1 MAFLPCHPPQGGE
14 GSGRGPHSGH
24 TRAVVCGAWLPERGE
39 RIWTVPE
46 PASLQVLLLLLDQ
59 KFPVRVPVSEAFCPR
74 RPHASGPGG
83 RWPRQCVCRA
93 RRLAGGGRGATG
105 AACSRAVA
113 GEPAGLRGRARC
125 CACAAGASAPEG
137 GWPGG
142 RAISTQG
149 PPARGPP
156 ASEWPGGFQRP
167 GLACQGGAAV
177 EGGPAP
183 CHPLPPGL
191 AAAARAAGAPSV
203 LCGARE
209 HPGVRVGSP
218 GPWEDVHISLLP
230 CPSCAPQSGERVSW
244 GRASLRASGAAWP
257 SPWARPLP
265 ETG

>member
-14 GSGRGPHSGH
+14 GSRRGPHSGH

-113 GEPAGLRGRARC
+113 GEPASLRGRARC

-142 RAISTQG
+142 AGDQHPG
-149 PPARGPP
+149 PACPWTTCVRVAWGLPEARVGV
-156 ASEWPGGFQRP
+156 PGWGC
-167 GLACQGGAAV
+167 GGGGAGSMPPVATW
-177 EGGPAP
+177 ARRSCP
-183 CHPLPPGL
+183 C
-191 AAAARAAGAPSV
+191 
-203 LCGARE
+203 C
-209 HPGVRVGSP
+209 GSP
-218 GPWEDVHISLLP
+218 QRTV
-230 CPSCAPQSGERVSW
+230 R
-244 GRASLRASGAAWP
+244 GA
-257 SPWARPLP
+257 
-265 ETG
+265 